1 MNTINLFCLPF
12 AGGNK
17 YSFREYE
24 INAGASINVIP
35 LEYPGRGARIKE
47 PLLTNVHDMSDDIYN
62 QIRQKIN
69 EAPYA
74 IYGHSLG
81 TLVSLMLTRKI
92 VRNGDNLPVHLF
104 VTGTTGP
111 ASYSKKARTRH
122 LLPKSEFMKEV
133 IDLEGSP
140 EGVLDHP
147 ELVDYYEPILRA
159 DFKAAETFTYDE
171 NVLPDLPLTVM
182 TGTNER
188 YTTEDIQTW
197 QNETTWPAVFYKLPG
212 GHFFILN
219 NAAVIMKIISEKLLA
234 PDKMNLLH

>member
-24 INAGASINVIP
+24 LNAGKFVNIIP

-47 PLLTNVHDMSDDIYN
+47 PLLTNVHDMADDIYR
-62 QIRQKIN
+62 QIRHQIN
-69 EAPYA
+69 AAPYA

-81 TLVSLMLTRKI
+81 TLVSLILTRKI
-92 VRNGDNLPVHLF
+92 VSNGDNLPIHLF
-104 VTGTTGP
+104 VTGTSGP
-111 ASYSKKARTRH
+111 ASYAKKKRTRH
-122 LLPKSEFMKEV
+122 LLPKEEFIKSV
-133 IDLEGSP
+133 IELDGSP

-159 DFKAAETFTYDE
+159 DFKAAETFTYEE
-171 NVLPDLPLTVM
+171 NILPDLPLTVM
-182 TGTNER
+182 TGTNES
-188 YTTEDIQTW
+188 YDNEDIQTW

-212 GHFFILN
+212 GHFFILK
-219 NAAVIMKIISEKLLA
+219 NAAAIMNIITGKLQA
-234 PDKMNLLH
+234 PDKINLPH